1 MPRIPD
7 IFARSTTITEKIM
20 LKTNEHYLVEFLL
33 QCQPGQPKTRGNWEV
48 DHQGTPFLLPSIG
61 GITLNVQVG
70 DSAFGWQG
78 DHIEPGV
85 SCTADTQKPYEHPNV
100 AVQIYSCAGNMATV
114 VTGEAKG
121 ATGRVIGHHGGSE
134 HVIVDFERDVKEKL
148 LYTDTIIIRGK
159 GQGMKLTDYPEIT
172 LFNLDPALL
181 AAMKIRELEGGVLE
195 VPVTTIIPAFCM
207 GSGIGSAHVAKGDY
221 DIMTSDL
228 ETIKEYGIDKIRLGD
243 FVALQDHDNRYGRAY
258 RKGAVTIGIVVHANC
273 LEAGHG
279 PGVTTLMTAATS
291 LISPV
296 IDPEANIADLLGIG
310 TMIAQRTTD

>member
-1 MPRIPD
+1 
-7 IFARSTTITEKIM
+7 M
-20 LKTNEHYLVEFLL
+20 LNTNEQYLVEFLL
-33 QCQPGQPKTRGNWEV
+33 QCQPGQPRTRGNWEV
-48 DHQGTPFLLPSIG
+48 DHHGNPFLLPSIG

-70 DSAFGWQG
+70 DPAFGWQG

-85 SCTADTQKPYEHPNV
+85 SCTADTQKPFEHPNV
-100 AVQIYSCAGNMATV
+100 GLQIYSCAGNLATI

-159 GQGMKLTDYPEIT
+159 GQGMKLADYAGIT

-181 AAMKIRELEGGVLE
+181 QAMKIRELDGGVLE
-195 VPVTTIIPAFCM
+195 VPVTTVIPAVCM

-228 ETIKEYGIDKIRLGD
+228 ETVKEYGIDKIRLGD
-243 FVALQDHDNRYGRAY
+243 FVALLDHDNRYGRAY
-258 RKGAVTIGIVVHANC
+258 RKGAVTIGIVVHSDC

-279 PGVTTLMTAATS
+279 PGVTTLMTAAS
-291 LISPV
+291 PLIRPV
-296 IDPEANIADLLGIG
+296 IDPEANLADLLGIG
-310 TMIAQRTTD
+310 TRLKGKA